1 MEDHSQGKQDLIED
15 LSCADYYPEDQN
27 LGLLENSRFREFWQF
42 VILPKLIQKLVQ
54 TIRCTVILAFDTLVE
69 TIQFYWKV
77 TDHFNNWEAYYSDQ
91 ASNSASSIS
100 NMSGKENQKKT
111 DNNDES
117 SGSSQSFGGTGF
129 TPNVQDKGWQNQQ
142 NEEGEK
148 EETESMASQ
157 EMILK
162 NGKDSGYSHLGIADT
177 SNNQI
182 YDPKKDE
189 KDKQKA
195 KTSDEREPDEQQTPL
210 DENEQNKIMLQ
221 FFQQAQKFYAKVASY
236 LKGTALTWYNHQTIT
251 FWENDNSPQ
260 HSFMHLFK
268 DHFCNPFRISQWKHQ
283 LRNRKQKQ
291 KETIKEYIAAIT
303 ELWKRVD
310 STDRRMEL
318 DKIHE
323 FIV

>member
-1 MEDHSQGKQDLIED
+1 MNKEFQYLQQIFQHIEDHNQGKQDLIED
-15 LSCADYYPEDQN
+15 LSCADCYPEDQN
-27 LGLLENSRFREFWQF
+27 LGLLENPRFREFWQF
-42 VILPKLIQKLVQ
+42 VILPKYP

-162 NGKDSGYSHLGIADT
+162 NGEDSGYSHLGIADT

-195 KTSDEREPDEQQTPL
+195 KTSVLLVLEHQPTFL
-210 DENEQNKIMLQ
+210 TSL
-221 FFQQAQKFYAKVASY
+221 QAQKFYAKVASY